1 MAKYHSV
8 LFAGLFI
15 TALAGCSS
23 SQTTTSAA
31 PQPTVAAPMATADAA
46 GKLQVNPKDFEA
58 WLSVMPGSPHSLHVE
73 GKMGAVTAPSTGWT
87 VELAD
92 GPQGKNKRTKVLQ
105 LQAAAPDVGGDVM
118 TPMDVPPYVEDP
130 AAADYT
136 RVTIWH
142 GGKSFTIRVR
152 RAH

>member
-1 MAKYHSV
+1 
-8 LFAGLFI
+8 
-15 TALAGCSS
+15 
-23 SQTTTSAA
+23 
-31 PQPTVAAPMATADAA
+31 
-46 GKLQVNPKDFEA
+46 
-58 WLSVMPGSPHSLHVE
+58 
-73 GKMGAVTAPSTGWT
+73 MGAVTAPSTGWT

-92 GPQGKNKRTKVLQ
+92 GPQGKNKRTKVLE
-105 LQAAAPDVGGDVM
+105 LRASAPDVGGTVM

-130 AAADYT
+130 ASADYT